1 MKYKIKGAGPAG
13 LAAAIKLAQ
22 KGYSVDVFEKAY
34 SPGGGIG
41 SNIQAMRSYGSDE
54 KILETFSN
62 EGLKINK
69 MHPIFK
75 IKKYAPSLKFDMLY
89 SKSTPIFY
97 TFHRGKTKNSL
108 DVQLVEQ
115 AEREG
120 VNIHFGKSISLNNS
134 NIIASGSGF
143 DPVGVGYG
151 SEFKGKLK
159 DNETISFFFGDKDV
173 PHGYGY
179 IAPFGTDELTIAIT
193 SFRQSDF
200 ANLRKNFEMFIKNN
214 PIVSELI
221 DGFERVEDFAGF
233 GHFNVPNTGIYNYKY
248 FVGGAAGFV
257 DPARGFGVKYALLSG
272 LFAAEAITSNKD
284 YDLLW
289 KESFEEELI
298 EGFGRRLLLDKLKIK
313 DYEKFV
319 KGEVKN
325 IKQYVKVPH
334 SFKKK
339 LLTMQANAHLK
350 SWRKNFDYSNLIDF

>member
-1 MKYKIKGAGPAG
+1 LKYKIKGAGPAG

-200 ANLRKNFEMFIKNN
+200 ANTNILLGERQGL
-214 PIVSELI
+214 LI
-221 DGFERVEDFAGF
+221 RLE
-233 GHFNVPNTGIYNYKY
+233 
-248 FVGGAAGFV
+248 
-257 DPARGFGVKYALLSG
+257 AL
-272 LFAAEAITSNKD
+272 ESNMRCYQD
-284 YDLLW
+284 YLLQ
-289 KESFEEELI
+289 KQ
-298 EGFGRRLLLDKLKIK
+298 LLLIKIMIYYGK
-313 DYEKFV
+313 
-319 KGEVKN
+319 
-325 IKQYVKVPH
+325 
-334 SFKKK
+334 S
-339 LLTMQANAHLK
+339 HLK
-350 SWRKNFDYSNLIDF
+350 KS